1 MPLFGALAESKS
13 ALKPSLLK
21 KQIFSID
28 YRYFWG
34 LYTGIKPAVVYRID
48 LVFVKQK
55 SLAKCPVTVQSG
67 QKIYAK
73 IRK

>member
-1 MPLFGALAESKS
+1 MRFGRIQERIKTNTAKKYNIFRILHLFS
-13 ALKPSLLK
+13 
-21 KQIFSID
+21 
-28 YRYFWG
+28 G
-34 LYTGIKPAVVYRID
+34 LNTGIKPAVVYRIV
-48 LVFVKQK
+48 LAIVKKK